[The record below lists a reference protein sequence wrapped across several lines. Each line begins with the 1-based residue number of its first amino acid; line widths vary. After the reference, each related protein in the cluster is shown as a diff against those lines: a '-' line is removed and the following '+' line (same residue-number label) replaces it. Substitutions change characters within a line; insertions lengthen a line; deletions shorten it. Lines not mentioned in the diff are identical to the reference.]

1 MEIFVQFLKGKK
13 ETVNGLAGLGD
24 LYVSSAGG
32 RNSKMGA
39 LIGDGIVFSKAK
51 KNKMPTV
58 TVEGAELIFEIGK
71 KVKEDFDDKTLPLMI
86 AMINAIIEDKRLEIK
101 WENFNL

>member
-1 MEIFVQFLKGKK
+1 MI
-13 ETVNGLAGLGD
+13 GLAGLGD

-39 LIGDGIVFSKAK
+39 LIGDGMIFSEAK
-51 KNKMPTV
+51 KNKMPDV

-71 KVKEDFDDKTLPLMI
+71 KVKEDFNEKKLPLMI
-86 AMINAIIEDKRLEIK
+86 AMINAILEDKILEIK
-101 WENFNL
+101 WENFN